1 MNTHS
6 ESGNLNGSATLYLLI
21 GRIQSDVSHLATGL
35 DVVSEKVDKLE
46 RNARR
51 KIIPVPK
58 GWMSSLTIK
67 DLGGFLLGATILTM
81 AIAGEWDKVGQILRG
96 FGR

>member
-6 ESGNLNGSATLYLLI
+6 ESGNLNGQASLYLMI

-35 DVVSEKVDKLE
+35 NVVSEKVDKLE
-46 RNARR
+46 RNSRR

-58 GWMSSLTIK
+58 GWMSSLGLTGKELI
-67 DLGGFLLGATILTM
+67 IL
-81 AIAGEWDKVGQILRG
+81 ALVAGMGVTGTLTPDMVRAAL
-96 FGR
+96 FGH

>member
-1 MNTHS
+1 MKTHS
-6 ESGNLNGSATLYLLI
+6 ESGRLNGQASLYLMI
-21 GRIQSDVSHLATGL
+21 GHLQARADHFETGL
-35 DVVSEKVDKLE
+35 SEVASKVERLE
-46 RNARR
+46 RSSRR
-51 KIIPVPK
+51 KIVPR

-96 FGR
+96 FAK